1 MNNFSELCIFV
12 KSFPGVLAWVERDLG
27 GKDKSW
33 LLMRSCQKDG
43 RETQIGAQIDGNK
56 TISVVFQAVLLHDG
70 KTRRRFLQVIL
81 TTTTFKGFTQQ
92 YLRRVPVFR
101 KLLITTYLK
110 APSQTGAQN
119 HRPLAEVSAQFLDT
133 RLSTRFG

>member
-43 RETQIGAQIDGNK
+43 REIQIGAQIDGNK

-70 KTRRRFLQVIL
+70 KTRRFLQVIL
-81 TTTTFKGFTQQ
+81 TTSTFKGFTQQ

-101 KLLITTYLK
+101 KHLITTYLK

-119 HRPLAEVSAQFLDT
+119 HRPLAEVSTQFLDT
-133 RLSTRFG
+133 RLSTRLG